1 MRTKIKLKLGLLIW
15 FCIIC
20 HLAMSQEANTTIP
33 LPLLNTDTIVQ
44 NEIDTIENELVT
56 LKNERKSKKET
67 ITDTSKNCFSCKER
81 SPKQVAFYAAMCPGL
96 GQIYNKKYWKLPIVY
111 GILGTVMYFVA
122 SNGKKLRE
130 FNGYIRNEYDSIPNP
145 APYDQIGLSE
155 IESFRNTYRRNVQ
168 IASFGTVFAWGLS
181 IVDAVVDAH
190 LKPFDISDK
199 LTFKIKPTINY
210 SNFTYYTG
218 IGVHLN
224 LK

>member
-56 LKNERKSKKET
+56 LKNEKKSKKET

-111 GILGTVMYFVA
+111 AGIGTGVFLFPILGA
-122 SNGKKLRE
+122 ICGHL
-130 FNGYIRNEYDSIPNP
+130 IRRS
-145 APYDQIGLSE
+145 L
-155 IESFRNTYRRNVQ
+155 
-168 IASFGTVFAWGLS
+168 
-181 IVDAVVDAH
+181 
-190 LKPFDISDK
+190 
-199 LTFKIKPTINY
+199 
-210 SNFTYYTG
+210 
-218 IGVHLN
+218 
-224 LK
+224 